1 MSTIRRIALVYRE
14 VGTLGGIQKTAAL
27 LESWL
32 LEWGYAVEVF
42 TERDLGT
49 GTERGEKLARALKE
63 GSFDLVIDNDT
74 YVEDKFRADISA
86 TREAGVK
93 IVAVWHGV
101 FSWMLALGCKKASRI
116 FSTIQKTDA
125 VIALSPS
132 DEAAFRTLGCRSL
145 CIPCVDCDKMPGFRR
160 VEYPHRIV
168 WSGRFVDLKRPLDAV
183 KIIEKVRQNV
193 ADAELEMLGDG
204 DPEVVASV
212 KRYLAPRPQLSP
224 AVRLR
229 GFVKDVAEHLKNAGC
244 GLVTSM
250 VEGCPHSIIEMKM
263 ASLPVVS
270 YAMPYLVSLKDGS
283 GAVQVP
289 QGDVDAAAAEIVKLF
304 SDGDLCARQ
313 GRMARCSYEELAAF
327 DHRKSYERL
336 FADLA
341 KPQGE
346 SSLLSV
352 DPVAARNAMRVL
364 IEHAQMGFTA
374 VKERMKEQAR
384 DNESRKGPIGAI
396 GRFLIKVGRRLA
408 RP

>member
-49 GTERGEKLARALKE
+49 GTERSEKLARALKD
-63 GSFDLVIDNDT
+63 GSFDLVVDNDT

-86 TREAGVK
+86 AHEAGVK

-101 FSWMLALGCKKASRI
+101 FSWMLAMGLEKASSI
-116 FSTIQKTDA
+116 FSALRKADA

-145 CIPCVDCDKMPGFRR
+145 FIPCVDNDRMQHFVRNNHPR
-160 VEYPHRIV
+160 RIV
-168 WSGRFVDLKRPLDAV
+168 WIGRLVDLKQPLDAV
-183 KIIEKVRQNV
+183 KIVEKVRMAV
-193 ADAELEMLGDG
+193 PDAVLEMLGDG
-204 DPEVVASV
+204 NANVRAKIDRYVAS
-212 KRYLAPRPQLSP
+212 RPLLKD
-224 AVRLR
+224 AVRLC
-229 GFVKDVAEHLKNAGC
+229 GYVKDVDRHLTDAGI
-244 GLVTSM
+244 GLVTSRF
-250 VEGCPHSIIEMKM
+250 EGCPHSIIEMKM

-327 DHRKSYERL
+327 DHRKAYERL

-352 DPVAARNAMRVL
+352 DPDAARNALLVL
-364 IEHAQMGFTA
+364 VEHAQMGFEK
-374 VKERMKEQAR
+374 VRERIKAR
-384 DNESRKGPIGAI
+384 ESRNGIMGSI

>member
-14 VGTLGGIQKTAAL
+14 VGTIGGIQKTAAL

-32 LEWGYAVEVF
+32 REWGYSVEVF
-42 TERDLGT
+42 SERDLGA
-49 GTERGEKLARALKE
+49 GTERRENLGRILNE
-63 GSFDLVIDNDT
+63 GRFDLVVDNDT
-74 YVEDKFRADISA
+74 YVEDKLRADISA
-86 TREAGVK
+86 AQEAGAK
-93 IVAVWHGV
+93 IVAVWHSV
-101 FSWMLALGCKKASRI
+101 FSWMLALGLAKASRI
-116 FSTIQKTDA
+116 FSAIRKADA

-145 CIPCVDCDKMPGFRR
+145 FIPGVDNDRMPHFVRNDH
-160 VEYPHRIV
+160 PHRII
-168 WSGRFVDLKRPLDAV
+168 WIGRLVDLKQPLDAV
-183 KIIEKVRQNV
+183 RIVEKVRAAV
-193 ADAELEMLGDG
+193 PDAVLEMLGDG
-204 DPEVVASV
+204 NENGKAKIDRYGAS
-212 KRYLAPRPQLSP
+212 RPLLKD
-224 AVRLR
+224 AVRLC
-229 GFVKDVAEHLKNAGC
+229 GYVKDVDRHLTDAGI
-244 GLVTSM
+244 GLVTSEF
-250 VEGCPHSIIEMKM
+250 EGFCHAIVEMKM

-270 YAMPYLVSLKDGS
+270 YAMPYLETLKEGT

-289 QGDVDAAAAEIVKLF
+289 QGDVDAAAVEIVKLF
-304 SDGDLCARQ
+304 SDSDLCARQ

-327 DHRKSYERL
+327 DHRKAYERL

-364 IEHAQMGFTA
+364 IEHAQMGFKA

>member
-1 MSTIRRIALVYRE
+1 MNKFGLS
-14 VGTLGGIQKTAAL
+14 AL
-27 LESWL
+27 LL
-32 LEWGYAVEVF
+32 LVCFTAGAQQYDVLDQVKSDPRKAAGMEGPHRFEVPAPTPAPKGYKPFYISHYGRHGSRYAWDSKTYTLLHEV
-42 TERDLGT
+42 L
-49 GTERGEKLARALKE
+49 
-63 GSFDLVIDNDT
+63 
-74 YVEDKFRADISA
+74 SA
-86 TREAGVK
+86 AHEAGVK

-101 FSWMLALGCKKASRI
+101 FSWMLAMGLEKASSI
-116 FSTIQKTDA
+116 FSALRKVDA

-145 CIPCVDCDKMPGFRR
+145 FIPCVDNDRMQHFVRNNHPR
-160 VEYPHRIV
+160 RIV
-168 WSGRFVDLKRPLDAV
+168 WIGRLVDLKQPLDAV
-183 KIIEKVRQNV
+183 RIVEKVRMAV
-193 ADAELEMLGDG
+193 PDAVLEMLGDG
-204 DPEVVASV
+204 NANVRAKIDRYVAS
-212 KRYLAPRPQLSP
+212 RPLLKD
-224 AVRLR
+224 AVRLC
-229 GFVKDVAEHLKNAGC
+229 GYVKDVDRHLTDAGI
-244 GLVTSM
+244 GLVTSRF
-250 VEGCPHSIIEMKM
+250 EGCPHSIIEMKM

-327 DHRKSYERL
+327 DHRKAYERL

-352 DPVAARNAMRVL
+352 DPEAARNALLVL
-364 IEHAQMGFTA
+364 VEHAQMGFEK
-374 VKERMKEQAR
+374 VRERIKAR
-384 DNESRKGPIGAI
+384 ESRNGIMGSI